1 MTEASLKT
9 KEEQAYEKL
18 KSLIL
23 AGELPR
29 NQFLSQRMLAE
40 KAGTNI
46 TTIRTALRQLESDDL
61 VENVPR
67 WGVRI
72 PIETED
78 VVRDRY
84 FVRELLEVG
93 AVRRIIARRTSGIL
107 DAGGISE
114 KAKLCDS
121 IARESP
127 KDIDKFFR
135 AHFDFHLELAKLS
148 DSPLLMLS
156 LSRIHFKS
164 IMLGNARRAWA
175 QGASVNHERM
185 VKVILGADEES
196 AVEAIVDHIHQGL
209 EKELLTL
216 RGELAEH
223 TAS

>member
-1 MTEASLKT
+1 MMPSSLKT

-29 NQFLSQRMLAE
+29 NQFLSQRMLAD

-93 AVRRIIARRTSGIL
+93 VVRRIITRRDSGTL
-107 DAGGISE
+107 DAAGIAE
-114 KAKLCDS
+114 KAKLCDA
-121 IARESP
+121 IAKESP

-135 AHFDFHLELAKLS
+135 AHFDFHLELAKQS
-148 DSPLLMLS
+148 GSPLLMLS

-175 QGASVNHERM
+175 QGSPVNHVRI
-185 VKVILGADEES
+185 VDVILNANES
-196 AVEAIVDHIHQGL
+196 TAVEAIVSHIHQGL
-209 EKELLTL
+209 EGELQTL
-216 RGELAEH
+216 RGELAEPA
-223 TAS
+223 AS